1 MQSVTD
7 AIIEAIR
14 VATAQIP
21 GTLPTTPVS
30 ASSTASSMYSR
41 TSTINRPSGSSPSS
55 DSGSSQTEARGDG
68 PGPSN
73 VTQASSSGGTKRK
86 FVVPS
91 MFQSKAKR
99 SKGTESKSKSV
110 RYLRDIF
117 CLPQDCQVED
127 GTIFIPRGSR
137 RSALANKDTGLF
149 GKLEFE
155 SSWSAERMRQE
166 ICTVFSKPFGLSD
179 EDIIQGKLFKFE
191 YLQRTGAGSRTLC
204 VPSVT
209 TSFEWN
215 GRQVA
220 TLAKS
225 GGIIYILAAED
236 IPVLW
241 KSVSAQ

>member
-30 ASSTASSMYSR
+30 ASSSASSMYSR

-55 DSGSSQTEARGDG
+55 DSGSSQTEAMGDG

-117 CLPQDCQVED
+117 CLP
-127 GTIFIPRGSR
+127 PRGSR

-179 EDIIQGKLFKFE
+179 EDIIQGKLFKFQ

-241 KSVSAQ
+241 KLVSAQ